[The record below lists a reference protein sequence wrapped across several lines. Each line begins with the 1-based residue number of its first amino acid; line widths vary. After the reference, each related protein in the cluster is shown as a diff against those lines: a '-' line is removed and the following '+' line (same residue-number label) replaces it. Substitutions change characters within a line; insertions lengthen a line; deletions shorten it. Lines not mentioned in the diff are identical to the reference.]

1 MAGQHWRV
9 RTDNVSCEAWIMRGV
24 RQQPAVGE
32 WLQEL
37 MSLSLV
43 KQFRLTAK
51 HIAGARNV
59 VADALS
65 RCHWD
70 AFMEYGVVSKYSMD
84 WSRNDLCTY
93 VYLL

>member
-9 RTDNVSCEAWIMRGV
+9 RTDNVSCEAWIMRGI

-43 KQFRLTAK
+43 QNFRLTAK
-51 HIAGARNV
+51 HIEGARTV

-65 RCHWD
+65 RYQWD
-70 AFMEYGVVSKYSMD
+70 AFAD
-84 WSRNDLCTY
+84 
-93 VYLL
+93 YLSCYKAQHGLKSE